1 MKFNLVG
8 GDQFSCNWTNNSW
21 KTAMQAFYR
30 TAGNTFV
37 DQYQFQRLLNEKVR
51 DLGFLN

>member
-1 MKFNLVG
+1 
-8 GDQFSCNWTNNSW
+8 
-21 KTAMQAFYR
+21 MQAFYR